1 MEIPLKEIAR
11 LIDGE
16 IVGDPHL
23 LIRGISSLDQAGP
36 EELSFYFDKR
46 YIENLKDTKAGAI
59 IVAKRNEFFHG
70 PRIVASNPALAYAKA
85 ACLFAPPV
93 PKRTGT
99 CDQASVHE
107 NSTIGKNVSIYPM
120 VYVGKGAV
128 IGDDVILFPGVFV
141 GDRVHIGNGTVI
153 YPNVAILQDCLIG
166 NKVVIHAG
174 TVIGSDGFGFVK
186 EGSVSIK
193 IPQIGIVQVDDDVEL
208 GANNCI
214 DRAAL
219 GKTWIKRGVKTDNAV
234 HIGHNVVIGE
244 DTIVVAQ
251 AAISGSVSI
260 GREVILGGQVAV
272 SDHVEIGDKAMIGPQ
287 SGVAK
292 SIAEGDVVAGTPT
305 MPHRLWLKTSGLV
318 RKLPQLNE
326 RLRHLEKK
334 VKEMEGR
341 LDKEKAS

>member
-1 MEIPLKEIAR
+1 MEIFLREIAQW
-11 LIDGE
+11 INGE
-16 IVGDPHL
+16 IVGDPEV
-23 LIRGISSLDQAGP
+23 LIKGINSLDRAGP
-36 EELSFYFDKR
+36 EEISFYFDKR

-59 IVAKRNEFFHG
+59 IVGKRNELFHG
-70 PRIVASNPALAYAKA
+70 PQIVVHNPALAYAEVA
-85 ACLFAPPV
+85 HFFAPPV
-93 PKRTGT
+93 PTYTGPSG
-99 CDQASVHE
+99 QAYIHKKCF
-107 NSTIGKNVSIYPM
+107 IGKNVSVYPM
-120 VYVGKGAV
+120 AYVGEGAV

-141 GDRVHIGNGTVI
+141 GDRVRIGQGTVI
-153 YPNVAILQDCLIG
+153 YPHVAILQDCVIG
-166 NKVVIHAG
+166 DNVIIHGG

-186 EGSVSIK
+186 KGSVSVK
-193 IPQIGIVQVDDDVEL
+193 IPQIGKVQIDDHVEL
-208 GANNCI
+208 GANNTI

-219 GKTWIKRGVKTDNAV
+219 GKTWIKRGVKTDNGV

-251 AAISGSVSI
+251 AAISGSVHI

-272 SDHVEIGDKAMIGPQ
+272 SDHLKIGDKAMIGPQ

-318 RKLPQLNE
+318 RKLPQMNE
-326 RLRHLEKK
+326 HIRHLERR
-334 VKEMEGR
+334 VKELEAY